1 MGRVCLFSYESSLK
15 MVKKTIYFG
24 RFISTPTPTEL
35 LIRSGAV
42 LVAGEDGSGV
52 IEEVDW
58 EVKDPEEAKRKFG
71 IADVETTGNDDGFFF
86 PGFIGMSHFFRSLCC
101 GRNYREELLASYYG
115 NVDYGSQ
122 RRLVIGPACYR

>member
-1 MGRVCLFSYESSLK
+1 VEKGAWKPFPFLDFFWKNYESFLS
-15 MVKKTIYFG
+15 MAKKTIYFG

-58 EVKDPEEAKRKFG
+58 EAKDLEEAKSKFG
-71 IADVETTGNDDGFFF
+71 MVDVVTTGNDDGFFF
-86 PGFIGMSHFFRSLCC
+86 PGFIGTAHLSGACVVV
-101 GRNYREELLASYYG
+101 EITPK
-115 NVDYGSQ
+115 GS
-122 RRLVIGPACYR
+122 